1 MTSCRVGDMGK
12 VEETDW
18 HRFKVLLF
26 GQFFLEVNV
35 LFLCFVLKMNH
46 LLWFG
51 DINKCAFRVIHS
63 CLQWLWYFCNYVSV
77 YTLEIIFTPGVRT
90 SLFTKYKCLLF
101 ITFFADIG
109 ILYHVIC
116 PGGSPSGPQVF
127 FATHTETV
135 IELIVVWNDIY
146 RHLELDEQIVI
157 WLSKSH

>member
-12 VEETDW
+12 EGETDW

-35 LFLCFVLKMNH
+35 LFFVLKMSH
-46 LLWFG
+46 LVWFG
-51 DINKCAFRVIHS
+51 VINKCAFRDIHGR
-63 CLQWLWYFCNYVSV
+63 LQWLRYFCNYASV
-77 YTLEIIFTPGVRT
+77 YTLEITFTLGVCT
-90 SLFTKYKCLLF
+90 DLFTKYNCLLF
-101 ITFFADIG
+101 ITFSADTG
-109 ILYHVIC
+109 VLYHVIR